1 MPTIQ
6 IIGVGPFD
14 MFRSSKRRQPE
25 QVQVCPGLRYKDHQA
40 KAEGLCVALL
50 SLTKPWEH
58 DGWAARQGV
67 FKSMSVP
74 CLWLEVLDRL
84 WPAHSQRWCR
94 LIANRDSGKL
104 VSVQGGECLH
114 WENSGKVLSS
124 FSSLGSPP
132 FTGNTLTSLQKL
144 ILTLTSGT
152 AQEVLLQNFCWA
164 SKSLK
169 VTYSR
174 NYVSPFKNITE
185 GQIFCSR
192 SQLSYTAGRQ
202 CPSLQFPCI

>member
-94 LIANRDSGKL
+94 LITGKIRKAKERRVMKRQWPRRSNAGIKL
-104 VSVQGGECLH
+104 RAFHVLGKH
-114 WENSGKVLSS
+114 WGQAKPGDTKLIAKRQAAHLEALSS
-124 FSSLGSPP
+124 PFLLGDPTYLTCY
-132 FTGNTLTSLQKL
+132 FTPE
-144 ILTLTSGT
+144 ILLPS
-152 AQEVLLQNFCWA
+152 EV
-164 SKSLK
+164 
-169 VTYSR
+169 R
-174 NYVSPFKNITE
+174 IRE
-185 GQIFCSR
+185 
-192 SQLSYTAGRQ
+192 
-202 CPSLQFPCI
+202 